1 MKVTDRLRQLIFKQ
15 LYKELGNVEII
26 PTQYSYWFINREE
39 KYWYFQLTESGCLY
53 WRYDYFKS
61 FFSFFSL
68 ESKDFE
74 PIISS
79 WVEEVLNSKVSTTIV
94 QMHHKKDSVE
104 EVLNSKVS
112 TTAGKAGTVTI
123 AVEQVLNRKVSK
135 TVRDVG
141 EGNFLVEDILNR
153 KVSKTEEFISRR
165 AESVYE
171 ALNNK
176 KENESN

>member
-1 MKVTDRLRQLIFKQ
+1 MVTERLKQVVFKQ
-15 LYKELGNVEII
+15 LYEKLAKVEII
-26 PTQYSYWFINREE
+26 PAQYSYWFIDREE

-79 WVEEVLNSKVSTTIV
+79 WVEEVLNSKVSTT
-94 QMHHKKDSVE
+94 QQFSFTSNDMME

-153 KVSKTEEFISRR
+153 KVSKTEEYISRR
-165 AESVYE
+165 AVSVDE
-171 ALNNK
+171 VLNQK
-176 KENESN
+176 

>member
-112 TTAGKAGTVTI
+112 TTQQFSFT
-123 AVEQVLNRKVSK
+123 
-135 TVRDVG
+135 
-141 EGNFLVEDILNR
+141 
-153 KVSKTEEFISRR
+153 
-165 AESVYE
+165 
-171 ALNNK
+171 
-176 KENESN
+176 SNDMME